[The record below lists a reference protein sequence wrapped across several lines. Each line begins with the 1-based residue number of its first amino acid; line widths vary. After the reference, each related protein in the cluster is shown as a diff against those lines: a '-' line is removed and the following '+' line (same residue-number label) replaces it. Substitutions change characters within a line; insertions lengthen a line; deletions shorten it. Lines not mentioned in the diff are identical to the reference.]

1 MGFVHF
7 DIMPFGGLGTTFG
20 DNLSYFGNGSYILP
34 NGLVVLVD
42 EDIEAYIN
50 GTLCIT
56 ECETHTH

>member
-1 MGFVHF
+1 MGFVQF
-7 DIMPFGGLGTTFG
+7 GIMPRGSLGIIFGN
-20 DNLSYFGNGSYILP
+20 NLSYFGNGSYVLP

-56 ECETHTH
+56 ECKTHTH